1 MADLVAHR
9 GRLRRKAHLLGR
21 GTPPAAR
28 RPPAPT
34 ARRRPHRAGLA
45 LRPAHRGGSP
55 SRSRSMARPP
65 AGQAPETVRL
75 GRGPYRRD
83 LRLRP
88 AAPRASQTPQIDR
101 AGAHAPPPAPRPENR
116 FYLPPH
122 TADPRLQNLTDTTA
136 GNPRGNHAA
145 GGTARRCTRSLEWN
159 DFMERFPGHG
169 WPAVSPPHS
178 GRERRCTPRPR
189 RPTRRAPHQSA
200 HAQKKPA
207 APECRGLGLSRVPSA
222 QRPCPRTF
230 KNRRVIRRPP
240 ACGRVFGARASAL
253 PTTD

>member
-1 MADLVAHR
+1 M
-9 GRLRRKAHLLGR
+9 K
-21 GTPPAAR
+21 
-28 RPPAPT
+28 
-34 ARRRPHRAGLA
+34 
-45 LRPAHRGGSP
+45 
-55 SRSRSMARPP
+55 
-65 AGQAPETVRL
+65 
-75 GRGPYRRD
+75 
-83 LRLRP
+83 
-88 AAPRASQTPQIDR
+88 
-101 AGAHAPPPAPRPENR
+101 
-116 FYLPPH
+116 
-122 TADPRLQNLTDTTA
+122 
-136 GNPRGNHAA
+136 
-145 GGTARRCTRSLEWN
+145 
-159 DFMERFPGHG
+159 RFPGHG

-207 APECRGLGLSRVPSA
+207 APECCGLGLSRVPSA